1 VKRKRQ
7 ILVGLWYVWPVSFP
21 MVITEQGKIKNVGF
35 YGGNPDLKS
44 PILDNNFLVS
54 SSVYY

>member
-1 VKRKRQ
+1 M
-7 ILVGLWYVWPVSFP
+7 YWPVSFP

-35 YGGNPDLKS
+35 YGKNPDLKS
-44 PILDNNFLVS
+44 PILDNNFLVP